1 MSRTADSGHDIVNT
15 GVKKVA
21 SAVLT
26 QAVILA
32 LSFITGFILPK
43 YMGPE
48 KYGYWQI
55 YIFYLSFINIFGL
68 GFNDGFALFY
78 GGHKYKDLPFKRI
91 RSSMRVFYLYLIAVT
106 IILFAAASF
115 VNDSPK
121 RQIFMTLA
129 FNIPLICLQC
139 FVLTVFLSVNKT
151 SIYNG
156 LNLLTKVLAT
166 GFFTTLLLIN
176 ITSANY
182 MMGAETAARA
192 IVTVICLFV
201 GRKFLFGR
209 DTDFRLGRH
218 EFYEK
223 TKYGI
228 NIMLGII
235 AATLIPVA
243 GRLVVERTHSI
254 AEYGLYSFATSLLT
268 IIITFTNTAGIVIF
282 PVLKTL
288 PEKNLPLNYT
298 NFSFLCSNLFYASLL
313 VYVPFVWLV
322 RSFMSDYIPIF
333 SYMYI
338 LLAMCVSIG
347 KVNLLIIPYFK
358 ALRFERP
365 FLVSN
370 ILGVVAMLVSTS
382 TAQTIFNSV
391 MAVAVATTAVLT
403 VWFYFVES
411 YLLKKM
417 NIKRDVK
424 LLLTD
429 MLFMGLFILGA
440 SFGKVWLFVAIYGLS
455 LIIFFLVTYKQ
466 LFTTVKALRNGS
478 AE

>member
-1 MSRTADSGHDIVNT
+1 MSRPADNGTNIVNT

-26 QAVILA
+26 QAVILG

-78 GGHKYKDLPFKRI
+78 GGYKYEALPFKRI
-91 RSSMRVFYLYLIAVT
+91 RSSVRVFYLYLIAVT
-106 IILFAAASF
+106 IVLFTAASLIS
-115 VNDSPK
+115 DAPK
-121 RQIFMTLA
+121 KQIFMMLA
-129 FNIPLICLQC
+129 VNVPLACLQF
-139 FVLTVFLSVNKT
+139 FVLTAFLSVNRT
-151 SIYNG
+151 SVYNG
-156 LNLLTKVLAT
+156 LNLLAKVLAT

-176 ITSANY
+176 ITSVNY

-209 DTDFRLGRH
+209 DADFRLGHH
-218 EFYEK
+218 EFHEK

-243 GRLVVERTHSI
+243 GRLVVEHTHTV

-268 IIITFTNTAGIVIF
+268 IIIAFTNTAGVVIF

-288 PEKNLPLNYT
+288 PEKHLPFYYAKL
-298 NFSFLCSNLFYASLL
+298 SFLCSCLIYVAYVVYIPFILL
-313 VYVPFVWLV
+313 V
-322 RSFMSDYIPIF
+322 RNFMPAYIPIL

-338 LLAMCVSIG
+338 LLAMCLSLG
-347 KVNLLIIPYFK
+347 KVHLLIIPYFK
-358 ALRFERP
+358 ALRFERA
-365 FLVSN
+365 FLVYN
-370 ILGVVAMLVSTS
+370 ILGVAAMLASTFA
-382 TAQTIFNSV
+382 AQTIFNS
-391 MAVAVATTAVLT
+391 MEAVAVATTTVLT
-403 VWFYFVES
+403 VWFYLAES

-440 SFGKVWLFVAIYGLS
+440 SFGKVWLFVAIYGLP
-455 LIIFFLVTYKQ
+455 LYYFLFGYVQTA
-466 LFTTVKALRNGS
+466 VHCR
-478 AE
+478 